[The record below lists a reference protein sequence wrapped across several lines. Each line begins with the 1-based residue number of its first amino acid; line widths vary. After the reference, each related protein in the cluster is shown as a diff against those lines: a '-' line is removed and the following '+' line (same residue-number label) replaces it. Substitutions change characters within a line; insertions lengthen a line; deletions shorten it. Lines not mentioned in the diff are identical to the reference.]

1 MRCTDQLF
9 VPTPPPHR
17 IRLPDGEQGTTGNR
31 GMWLWGGTG
40 DWRVGTGWV
49 GAVGGG
55 GLVRGTRWVGA
66 VGRDWGLVRGTVW
79 VAAGMGLASR
89 QKEEESEDKILK
101 KSYPRSPSSHHS
113 IFLFLFATKLLRG
126 LFI

>member
-1 MRCTDQLF
+1 
-9 VPTPPPHR
+9 
-17 IRLPDGEQGTTGNR
+17 
-31 GMWLWGGTG
+31 MWLWGGTG

-55 GLVRGTRWVGA
+55 GTGEGNQVGGSSGEGLGTGEGNRV
-66 VGRDWGLVRGTVW
+66 